1 MIGMKQAYTERVSR
15 RSYTNRPVSRSDRE
29 KIMKAAAQRSDAG
42 CIRIVPIFE
51 DGSPFTASSG
61 HVLFTGVRN
70 YLVMAGPE
78 ADPDLLEKV
87 GYYGESMV
95 LLIQR
100 MGMGSCWVAGTYNRK
115 KVKAALA
122 PGERLVCVIPFGHV
136 KPEPTIREKMLA
148 KTIKRRRK
156 KVRDMLVAD
165 GRPENWVVYGVRAAT
180 HAPSAMN
187 RQPVRFIYE
196 DGLVSAV
203 VKQEEETDLIDLGI
217 AKLNFEAGA
226 ERGHWT
232 FGNGVLYEL

>member
-42 CIRIVPIFE
+42 GIRIVPIFE
-51 DGSPFTASSG
+51 DGSPFAASSG

-70 YLVMAGPE
+70 YLVMAGP
-78 ADPDLLEKV
+78 
-87 GYYGESMV
+87 
-95 LLIQR
+95 
-100 MGMGSCWVAGTYNRK
+100 CWVAGTYNRK

-136 KPEPTIREKMLA
+136 KPEPSIREKMLA

-165 GRPENWVVYGVRAAT
+165 GRPENWVVYSVRAAT

-232 FGNGVLYEL
+232 FGNGALYEL